1 MKPVESINVFGEPL
15 EACSQNPVTGFF
27 RNGCCDTCADDLGSH
42 TVCVVMT
49 REFLTYSL
57 EKGNDLTTPRPEF
70 EFPGLRAGDQWC
82 LCASRWLEA
91 HAAGKAPKLRLRSTH
106 QAATE
111 IIDIQ
116 TMRQY
121 AVDVH

>member
-27 RNGCCDTCADDLGSH
+27 RNGCCDTCAEDLGSH

-49 REFLTYSL
+49 RDFLNYSL
-57 EKGNDLTTPRPEF
+57 EQGNDLTTPRPEF

-116 TMRQY
+116 LMRQY

>member
-27 RNGCCDTCADDLGSH
+27 RNGCCDTCAEDLGSH

-49 REFLTYSL
+49 RDFLNYSL
-57 EKGNDLTTPRPEF
+57 EQGNDLTTPRPEF
-70 EFPGLRAGDQWC
+70 EFSGLRAGDQWC

-116 TMRQY
+116 LMRQY